1 MYLHK
6 KIHHELVVYILL
18 FLTLWY
24 SFAWTYWLVE
34 EPTHSNNRSTA
45 VNSTTYDTIPT
56 TTNDREEHTLE
67 HTNDRDTRGNTRM
80 DRNSVHRTQNS
91 ANYAH
96 YLNNALH
103 PAKHTRTASGVTNT
117 HLIPSAPPS
126 AQLEYESDSNHSSF
140 PTVYKVH
147 TGGFDVRAD
156 VNRVVHNPL
165 LYSDSQSI

>member
-1 MYLHK
+1 MKTWCHTFSFSFTYR
-6 KIHHELVVYILL
+6 
-18 FLTLWY
+18 
-24 SFAWTYWLVE
+24 FAWTYWLVE
-34 EPTHSNNRSTA
+34 EPTLSNIIPTA
-45 VNSTTYDTIPT
+45 ANSTSYDTLPT
-56 TTNDREEHTLE
+56 TVNDREYNTLE
-67 HTNDRDTRGNTRM
+67 HTNDRDTRGNTRI
-80 DRNSVHRTQNS
+80 DRLSAHRTQNS

-96 YLNNALH
+96 YLQNALH
-103 PAKHTRTASGVTNT
+103 PAVHTRTVSGNTNT

-140 PTVYKVH
+140 PTVYNVR